1 MHIWFSWQHK
11 RTKYRILLL
20 IRFFLSVIV
29 WYRYVSSLNAL
40 DTGKW
45 GTFVEAT
52 LQKPNFLPYITSTD
66 ADKLYQSLLFQWCVH
81 PAFSGVNVLF
91 KDELCNVK
99 TNDRQTFTITMN
111 PENNATRNDG
121 VPVTINDVYFTY
133 KSILKDNYR
142 NIPHLD
148 WFGTIQISVDNT
160 ILKIVF
166 PKASKDNMIFFTN
179 FVLPAHILANIS
191 LEEYLIRFIQSP
203 VGSTCAR
210 LETIWKESDNYIFNL
225 SACPDFSL
233 KNYQIKWFKD
243 AWIMESYIQS
253 NKQFI
258 DFSLN
263 PLPSDLYKANSVL
276 LNSYLTFF
284 FNAERTMRTARQ
296 RQWLSLLIKNI
307 FIDTNNSTW
316 ETKLFEYDPY
326 LFPLDQRASEEE
338 IKKLLLPVPETKP
351 ENNENKPLENNII
364 TLSLPETNKHIY
376 TIGQKIEDKRSITI
390 NLPNSYERVSI
401 TPEGW
406 NEYFPQSYVAE
417 RKTFQYNLSEIVNTI
432 KAWINTYTIAWYARS
447 GEKETWKFTI
457 RYLETPPQPVALP
470 EPPQTVKDPFI
481 VVYFEDET
489 TSALIEQFKTFLES
503 AWRSARFVFEPYAD
517 SSGLEWKLTTK
528 EYDIALRTVSFWL
541 KKDLGIL
548 FNTDN
553 PIINPSIRKNDQLSN
568 LISSYFLTDNQ
579 DQREKIQQQINEA
592 YRADPQIMILGKSY
606 GKVWV
611 KKNNGITY
619 PEKLYVLWWRK
630 WVLQKT
636 KLFQHIAI
644 DREKAKKRSTMRS
657 FIKKEMFWIKMP
669 VVSEGKLP

>member
-1 MHIWFSWQHK
+1 
-11 RTKYRILLL
+11 
-20 IRFFLSVIV
+20 
-29 WYRYVSSLNAL
+29 
-40 DTGKW
+40 
-45 GTFVEAT
+45 
-52 LQKPNFLPYITSTD
+52 
-66 ADKLYQSLLFQWCVH
+66 
-81 PAFSGVNVLF
+81 
-91 KDELCNVK
+91 
-99 TNDRQTFTITMN
+99 MN
-111 PENNATRNDG
+111 PENNSTRNDG

-148 WFGTIQISVDNT
+148 WFGTIQISVDNN

-210 LETIWKESDNYIFNL
+210 LETVWKESDNYIFNL
-225 SACPDFSL
+225 SECPDFSL

-243 AWIMESYIQS
+243 ENSMESYIQS

-263 PLPSDLYKANSVL
+263 PLPSDIYNVNNVL

-284 FNAERTMRTARQ
+284 FNAERTIRTARQ

-364 TLSLPETNKHIY
+364 TLSLPETNKHVY
-376 TIGQKIEDKRSITI
+376 TIGKKIEDKRSITI
-390 NLPNSYERVSI
+390 NVPNSYERVSI
-401 TPEGW
+401 TPEW
-406 NEYFPQSYVAE
+406 WSEYFPQSYVAE
-417 RKTFQYNLSEIVNTI
+417 KKTFQYNLSETVNTI
-432 KAWINTYTIAWYARS
+432 KAWNNTYTIAWYSRS
-447 GEKETWKFTI
+447 GEKETRKVTI

-470 EPPQTVKDPFI
+470 EPTQTLKDPFI

-489 TSALIEQFKTFLES
+489 TNVLIEQFKTFLES
-503 AWRSARFVFEPYAD
+503 AWRSARFIFEPYTD

-548 FNTDN
+548 FNSDN
-553 PIINPSIRKNDQLSN
+553 PIINPSIRKNEQLSN

-579 DQREKIQQQINEA
+579 DQKEKTQQQINEI

-644 DREKAKKRSTMRS
+644 DREKAKKRSTIRS
-657 FIKKEMFWIKMP
+657 FVKKEMFWIKMNT
-669 VVSEGKLP
+669 EWKLP